1 MIWLL
6 SLAKGILF
14 FPLHV
19 GQARNGIWTVMLF
32 YKHLCLFW
40 KRYIHAC
47 MHLFLFSY
55 HRLFI
60 IFLLLLLLLSFWY
73 LLFVLIDRRKGKKP
87 SFLLLLSFLSL
98 SLSQPKI
105 LPASVYTHIYQSE
118 EVRVLA
124 RRFFLLVLAKFG
136 PDITTPDSSIR
147 GCICLRT
154 RIERAYIQ
162 KGIIS
167 GIYIYVCI
175 YIYKSDVQF

>member
-1 MIWLL
+1 MHASILVQL
-6 SLAKGILF
+6 SSF
-14 FPLHV
+14 VHHFSSSSSSS
-19 GQARNGIWTVMLF
+19 
-32 YKHLCLFW
+32 
-40 KRYIHAC
+40 
-47 MHLFLFSY
+47 LFLVSPFRPYRSQK
-55 HRLFI
+55 RKEAI
-60 IFLLLLLLLSFWY
+60 IFIAVVLS
-73 LLFVLIDRRKGKKP
+73 
-87 SFLLLLSFLSL
+87 LSL